1 MEMGQLTATLQN
13 LVIMHTLANMGKR
26 ELVLQQV
33 QQYSEQP
40 LLVSLT

>member
-1 MEMGQLTATLQN
+1 MEMGQLMAALQN
-13 LVIMHTLANMGKR
+13 PVVMHTLANMGKR

-40 LLVSLT
+40 LLVSLS